1 MKLLLEN
8 WRKFVNEQESQEIP
22 TKAWGDWTVA
32 DLQQLV
38 SMGREG
44 ESKQAQSLIGR
55 LLGSE
60 ALKLIPYVRQALT
73 AGEMISAYYNKLKR
87 TPEGPDVVEDFPAL
101 AILNIDPNLVTTIED
116 DILNQIDEEYQ
127 QYLVS
132 LDPNTRI
139 SKVIPINDFIRKQIA
154 QDTNNHVVIRDET
167 S

>member
-60 ALKLIPYVRQALT
+60 ALKLIPYVGQALT

-87 TPEGPDVVEDFPAL
+87 TPQGPDAVEDFPAL
-101 AILNIDPNLVTTIED
+101 AILNIDPNLIKTIED

-127 QYLVS
+127 QYLAA
-132 LDPNTRI
+132 LDPDTRI